1 MEKNVFERMTLDR
14 SGKVAENSQQTDLVL
29 RPGHLMQKQNKTC
42 LKPVQ
47 GLLKPVKTCLKYV

>member
-1 MEKNVFERMTLDR
+1 MTLDR

-47 GLLKPVKTCLKYV
+47 GLLKPVQGWLKTVKTCLKYV